1 MFDVFYSG
9 KKPNLF
15 VHEQAVDTIEQAQQ
29 QSRTRFFWFV
39 NYLSDYTGFDF
50 LWEPVPW
57 QADQR
62 HAWLDQYQLDAGVY
76 LIPKDGYTET
86 NYHTDHQVHRLPDV
100 DFWHIPEWID
110 PASIN
115 PRWAP
120 NPADPAYIYEL
131 PVEWDWDRV
140 GGPEYR
146 IPGATERKYMDAFVA
161 RTQSNRQDW
170 QVYDTVDPA
179 DPVFRWHPN
188 PFDPPM
194 IYVFGNQ
201 WYPAE
206 LRTSVE
212 YHVPGAVVKKYMD
225 SIRTV
230 RLPDRDRFI
239 CLYPCEFD
247 WSWEPDPGDPPY
259 IYVFG
264 NQWWPAEKMPTVEYH
279 VAGATE
285 RKYMDIP
292 ARLLS
297 TQENWVVPDTVDRN
311 SIDFSWRP
319 DPGDAPYIYEFA
331 TQWQSNGGARYVV
344 PGATDVKYI
353 DIQHCR
359 LSSVDNWIIPDSVD
373 RNSIDFSWHPSSTEQ
388 PYIYEFATQWQSNG
402 GARYVVPG
410 ATDVKYVEIQHRR
423 LSTQENWAVPEYIDI
438 DSIDFSWHPDAT
450 EQPYIYEFA
459 TQWQPNGGARYV
471 VPGATD
477 VKYVEIQHCRLPDYS
492 CWITPDTVD
501 AASVDYSWHPD
512 STEQPYIYEFATQ
525 WQPNGGARYVVPG
538 ATDVK
543 YVEIQHRRLSNYTHW
558 ITSDTVDTATVD
570 YSWHPSN
577 TEQPYIYEFATQWQP
592 NGGAVYTVP
601 GATERKYV
609 EIQHRRL
616 PSNAYWNIPEYIDKH
631 SVDFSWIPDNTEQPY
646 IYEFATQWQPNGGAL
661 YVLPD
666 AVERK
671 YVEIQHRRLPNQQAF
686 TNLKGVQDFDYSWHP
701 DNTELPYNYVFGNQH
716 WPGTEMATVVYEM
729 AGATQDKFVDTHVAV
744 LENCALNWS
753 VEEEI
758 DQAAW
763 DWSWV
768 PNPKDP
774 PYIYVWGN
782 QWNPPEFKA
791 SVKYHVPGATEVKY
805 MDRRTTRLPQPQ
817 LFSHNLAVSKFD
829 YSWEPNPFDPPMT
842 YVFGNQW
849 NSAVLEPTVVY
860 NAGGTEI
867 KYINDIIATVA
878 QDIAAWELLDD
889 IEQFDYSWRPD
900 PTDPPYIYVFGNQ
913 WLTPE
918 QRPALRYCIEG
929 ATEIK
934 YMDHPRAR
942 RRAGPSK
949 FVKHYPVEFD
959 WSWEPDPGS
968 PPYNYVFGN
977 QYYSAEVMPTVEY
990 HMEGA
995 AERKYMDIAAQLLP
1009 NHDNHW
1015 HPLVDCE
1022 WDYTWRPEPGSPSY
1036 IYVFGNQW
1044 WSAEKMPTV
1053 EYHMP
1058 GATERK
1064 YMTGPIAKLLVD
1076 MTNWHIPK
1084 HVDLTDMDFS
1094 WTPDPGEPDYIYQF
1108 ATQHQKTGGPQY
1120 RMPGATEFKYVD
1132 MMRAEVKKEAAPV
1145 FEIDHLD
1152 GNAGCIEGTV
1162 RRVRYFDNYRDT
1174 LIRLAKS
1181 LVGEYEHVWVC
1192 SSICDYTDF
1201 DFSWHP
1207 ETWQSTMLHVFAS
1220 EREKFGDT
1228 FYMHVPTF
1236 AERAEKKQLLEWY
1249 SVNYVRGRS
1258 VPRRPMPVIE
1268 HNQDSQVDAVKTTTW
1283 AGPLAT
1289 FTTTDYVP
1297 GNMVTVPLWRK
1308 EIKTIVPLSAG
1319 ATTVIVPRVAV
1330 GDIRTQLYDYAY
1342 IDKTHRM
1349 LKDPPLDIVF
1359 ISNGEPNAK
1368 SNYLQMTMYLA
1379 NESRYTN
1386 RVHVVEGVNGRVA
1399 AYHAAA
1405 RASTTPWF
1413 FAVFAKLEVN
1423 QMFDWTWQPDRM
1435 QQPKHYIF
1443 HARNP
1448 VNGLVYGHQAMIAYN
1463 RQLVLANPGIGLD
1476 FTLDSPHEVVPILSG
1491 VAHYDTS
1498 PWSSWRTAFRECIKL
1513 KASLPDVESEYRLNK
1528 WLDVTSDEADP
1539 QWSRWGAEDAVEY
1552 YNQVGGD
1559 FAALKKSYEWSW
1571 LASYAFMKRNLTPD
1585 Q

>member
-1 MFDVFYSG
+1 
-9 KKPNLF
+9 LF
-15 VHEQAVDTIEQAQQ
+15 AHEQAVDTIEQAQQ

-39 NYLSDYTGFDF
+39 NYLSDFTGFDF

-76 LIPKDGYTET
+76 LIPKDGYRET

-115 PRWAP
+115 LRWAP
-120 NPADPAYIYEL
+120 NPVDPPYIYEF
-131 PVEWDWDRV
+131 PVEWDWDRA

-146 IPGATERKYMDAFVA
+146 IPGATERKYMDTFVA

-170 QVYDTVDPA
+170 QVYDCVDPA
-179 DPVFRWHPN
+179 DPVFHWHPN

-201 WYPAE
+201 HWPAE
-206 LRTSVE
+206 VRASVE
-212 YHVPGAVVKKYMD
+212 YHAPDAVVKKYMD
-225 SIRTV
+225 TIRTV
-230 RLPDRDRFI
+230 RLPDSSKFT

-259 IYVFG
+259 IYVWG

-279 VAGATE
+279 VPGATE
-285 RKYMDIP
+285 RKYMDQP
-292 ARLLS
+292 VTLLGNK
-297 TQENWVVPDTVDRN
+297 TNWSVPDDIDPTGVDY
-311 SIDFSWRP
+311 SWTP
-319 DPGDAPYIYEFA
+319 DPGDPPY
-331 TQWQSNGGARYVV
+331 V
-344 PGATDVKYI
+344 
-353 DIQHCR
+353 
-359 LSSVDNWIIPDSVD
+359 
-373 RNSIDFSWHPSSTEQ
+373 
-388 PYIYEFATQWQSNG
+388 
-402 GARYVVPG
+402 
-410 ATDVKYVEIQHRR
+410 
-423 LSTQENWAVPEYIDI
+423 
-438 DSIDFSWHPDAT
+438 
-450 EQPYIYEFA
+450 
-459 TQWQPNGGARYV
+459 
-471 VPGATD
+471 
-477 VKYVEIQHCRLPDYS
+477 
-492 CWITPDTVD
+492 
-501 AASVDYSWHPD
+501 
-512 STEQPYIYEFATQ
+512 
-525 WQPNGGARYVVPG
+525 
-538 ATDVK
+538 
-543 YVEIQHRRLSNYTHW
+543 
-558 ITSDTVDTATVD
+558 
-570 YSWHPSN
+570 
-577 TEQPYIYEFATQWQP
+577 YEFATQWQP

-609 EIQHRRL
+609 EIQHRKL
-616 PSNAYWNIPEYIDKH
+616 SNYSNWITPDTVDVS
-631 SVDFSWIPDNTEQPY
+631 SVDYSWHPSNTEQPY
-646 IYEFATQWQPNGGAL
+646 VYEFATQWQPNGGAC
-661 YVLPD
+661 YVVPG
-666 AVERK
+666 ATERK
-671 YVEIQHRRLPNQQAF
+671 YVEIQHRRLPDKTAWK
-686 TNLKGVQDFDYSWHP
+686 LLEDVAKFDYSWHP
-701 DNTELPYNYVFGNQH
+701 DNTELAYNYVFGNQH
-716 WPGTEMATVVYEM
+716 WPATEMPTLVYEM
-729 AGATQDKFVDTHVAV
+729 PGATSDKFVDSLVARLWGCMADWV
-744 LENCALNWS
+744 ICED
-753 VEEEI
+753 I
-758 DQAAW
+758 DDAAW
-763 DWSWV
+763 DWTWV
-768 PNPKDP
+768 PNPNDP

-817 LFSHNLAVSKFD
+817 LFGHNLAVSKFD

-867 KYINDIIATVA
+867 KYVDDIVATLA
-878 QDIAAWELLDD
+878 QDMSAWELLDD
-889 IEQFDYSWRPD
+889 IAEFDYSWRPD

-918 QRPALRYCIEG
+918 QRPALRYCVAG
-929 ATEIK
+929 AEEIK

-942 RRAGPSK
+942 RCGDPTR
-949 FVKHYPVEFD
+949 FIHHYPADFD

-990 HMEGA
+990 HMLEA
-995 AERKYMDIAAQLLP
+995 TERKYMDIAAQLLP

-1015 HPLVDCE
+1015 HTLVDCE
-1022 WDYTWRPEPGSPSY
+1022 WDYTWRPEPGSPPY

-1044 WSAEKMPTV
+1044 HSAEVMSTV

-1058 GATERK
+1058 GATEHK

-1076 MTNWHIPK
+1076 MTNWSIPK

-1094 WTPDPGEPDYIYQF
+1094 WQPDPGEPPYIYQF

-1132 MMRAEVKKEAAPV
+1132 MMRAEVKKEAAPI

-1152 GNAGCIEGTV
+1152 GAAGQIDGTV
-1162 RRVRYFDNYRDT
+1162 RKVRYFDNYRDT

-1192 SSICDYTDF
+1192 SSICDYTNF
-1201 DFSWHP
+1201 DFTWHP

-1220 EREKFGDT
+1220 DKEKFGDT

-1236 AERAEKKQLLEWY
+1236 AERAEKKALLEWY
-1249 SVNYVRGRS
+1249 SVNYVPRRS
-1258 VPRRPMPVIE
+1258 VPRRPMPVIR
-1268 HNQDSQVDAVKTTTW
+1268 HSQDSHVDAVKTTAW

-1297 GNMVTVPLWRK
+1297 GDMVTVPLWRK
-1308 EIKTIVPLSAG
+1308 ETKTIVPLTNG
-1319 ATTVIVPRVAV
+1319 ATSVVVPRTAV

-1342 IDKTHRM
+1342 IDKTRRW
-1349 LKDPPLDIVF
+1349 LKDNPLDIVF

-1386 RVHVVEGVNGRVA
+1386 RVHVIEGVNGRVA

-1443 HARNP
+1443 HAGNP

-1463 RQLVLANPGIGLD
+1463 RQLALENTGVGLD
-1476 FTLDSPHEVVPILSG
+1476 FTLDQAHEVVPIVSG
-1491 VAHYDTS
+1491 TAMYAET
-1498 PWSSWRTAFRECIKL
+1498 PWMAWRTAFREALKL
-1513 KASLPDVESEYRLNK
+1513 RASLPDVENEYRLK
-1528 WLDVTSDEADP
+1528 VWLKEDSGTIANGH
-1539 QWSRWGAEDAVEY
+1539 WSSKGAQDAVEFY
-1552 YNQVGGD
+1552 EEVNGNHTE
-1559 FAALKKSYEWSW
+1559 LRKSYEWAW
-1571 LASYAFMKRNLTPD
+1571 LASYAFMRRNLTPD